1 MKTAAH
7 KRQPRKQA
15 PRTARY
21 KMPPIPRSSRIAFAE
36 IEGKTIKSLELWL
49 ESEEGNIVLN
59 FTDNTVLQLDVA
71 TGYIVQAEHSNWKT
85 GNGHLIKR
93 WPLFPSPSPWPEKGR
108 GSR

>member
-1 MKTAAH
+1 
-7 KRQPRKQA
+7 
-15 PRTARY
+15 
-21 KMPPIPRSSRIAFAE
+21 MPPIPGSNRIEFAE

-49 ESEEGNIVLN
+49 ECEEGNIVLN
-59 FTDNTVLQLDVA
+59 FTDNTVFELDVA

-85 GNGHLIKR
+85 GNGRLIKR